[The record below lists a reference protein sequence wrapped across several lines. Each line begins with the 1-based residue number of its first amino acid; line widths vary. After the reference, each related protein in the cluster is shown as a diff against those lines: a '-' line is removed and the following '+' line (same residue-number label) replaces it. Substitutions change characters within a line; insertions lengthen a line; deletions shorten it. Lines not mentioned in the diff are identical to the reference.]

1 MPKEILLL
9 TEAIEAPN
17 LTLLLCCFRRAR
29 RGCPS
34 PLSRAWKSSR
44 GPAGRRSRVGGWV
57 SFCTPVI
64 VPGAILDA
72 LDGPAY
78 NFHPGP
84 PTYPG
89 LYPACFAIHDGATR
103 FGATAHVMTREID
116 AGPIVGVEWA
126 DIPPAIDRLNLESL
140 SHDLVMKLFRRLAPA
155 LAGSESP
162 LAPLPVTW
170 SGRPTTRRDFERLC
184 EVPPDVGAD
193 EFRRR
198 HRAVGEGPHHAMFV
212 TLHGRRFRLE
222 NLPGDGKVY
231 VGGQVIGE
239 DDA

>member
-17 LTLLLCCFRRAR
+17 LIPLLSDSAPGLPITLVESLEELKGACRD
-29 RGCPS
+29 S
-34 PLSRAWKSSR
+34 VE
-44 GPAGRRSRVGGWV
+44 GRRLVA
-57 SFCTPVI
+57 FCTPVI

-89 LYPACFAIHDGATR
+89 LYPACFAIYDGATR

-126 DIPPAIDRLNLESL
+126 EIPSAIDRLNLESL

-155 LAGSESP
+155 LANSESP
-162 LAPLPVTW
+162 LAPLPDSW
-170 SGRPTTRRDFERLC
+170 SGPPTTRRHFERLC

-193 EFRRR
+193 EFHRR

-231 VGGQVIGE
+231 VGGQVVGE
-239 DDA
+239 DGD

>member
-17 LTLLLCCFRRAR
+17 LTLLLSEGAPGLPITALESLEELKRACR
-29 RGCPS
+29 E
-34 PLSRAWKSSR
+34 KVE
-44 GPAGRRSRVGGWV
+44 GRRLV